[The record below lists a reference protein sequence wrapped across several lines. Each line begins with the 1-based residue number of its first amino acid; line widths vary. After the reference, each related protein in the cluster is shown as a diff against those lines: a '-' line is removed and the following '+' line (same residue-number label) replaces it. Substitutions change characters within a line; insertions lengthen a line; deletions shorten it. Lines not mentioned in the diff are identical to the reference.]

1 VLEFYPLRRIDFRIA
16 IPTVS
21 AAPTPVSH
29 HRIARAAATLGVA
42 LLLALAGCATTPG
55 GQTRGTAPAALPP
68 DAEPPPPA
76 VNLAGFPLP
85 YRQGYADGCASAG
98 GGERKDAARFAADG
112 NYRTGWHDGRA
123 ICTKK

>member
-1 VLEFYPLRRIDFRIA
+1 M
-16 IPTVS
+16 S
-21 AAPTPVSH
+21 ATPTPVSH
-29 HRIARAAATLGVA
+29 RRIPRAAAALAVA
-42 LLLALAGCATTPG
+42 LLLALGGCATTPG
-55 GQTRGTAPAALPP
+55 GGPGGTAPAALPP
-68 DAEPPPPA
+68 DVEPPPPA